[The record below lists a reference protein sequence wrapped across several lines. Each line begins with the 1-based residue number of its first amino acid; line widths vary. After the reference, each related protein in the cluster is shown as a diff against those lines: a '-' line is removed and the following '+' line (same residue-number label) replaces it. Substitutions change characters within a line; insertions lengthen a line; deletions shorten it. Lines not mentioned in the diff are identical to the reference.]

1 MRYNSRKDTTDYDG
15 GQEFE
20 SQDTFVTSLSLKVET
35 QTNRYYVVKDIAEKY
50 LESIYRYNNY
60 KGEDLNYM
68 AMTEE
73 DLQGAIEDQKNEDL
87 RLLQNIMA
95 EECIDT
101 FNPSDYNYYGGYDLN
116 IDNIYVAEAKSSIG
130 IYVIYGTIVNTGE
143 AVKLMVVLDNNN
155 SAYNIYPEKYLE
167 ENNMLELKEGDNI
180 NLDIESV
187 EKNNLN
193 GFKYKNVDLQTIA
206 LDYLDRKSVV

>member
-73 DLQGAIEDQKNEDL
+73 DLQGAIEDQK
-87 RLLQNIMA
+87 
-95 EECIDT
+95 
-101 FNPSDYNYYGGYDLN
+101 
-116 IDNIYVAEAKSSIG
+116 K
-130 IYVIYGTIVNTGE
+130 
-143 AVKLMVVLDNNN
+143 
-155 SAYNIYPEKYLE
+155 
-167 ENNMLELKEGDNI
+167 
-180 NLDIESV
+180 
-187 EKNNLN
+187 
-193 GFKYKNVDLQTIA
+193 
-206 LDYLDRKSVV
+206 